1 MRWFA
6 HAYDVCLY
14 ALLAVRRGM
23 PFLLSGTR
31 PECSSVCLLGLSWW
45 WQLHAGQVRWVR
57 NTNALLKRLN
67 TRKWILINRFAE
79 SQLAS
84 MWGWRHIGPPNQSKY
99 KTASAIL
106 QTVVVTLKSCLRVAE
121 TKQDVFKLQCLYVFG
136 AREPTLK
143 CFTSWLPAL
152 MVSLVTK
159 LPVKAL
165 HADHND
171 DNKRD
176 SQSGSGVRT

>member
-1 MRWFA
+1 MVRITNQFIHSPLENRKGIQGEKKDRKRQGMRWFA
-6 HAYDVCLY
+6 HAYDMCLY

-67 TRKWILINRFAE
+67 TRKWILIYRFAE

-84 MWGWRHIGPPNQSKY
+84 VWGWRHIGPPNQSKY

-106 QTVVVTLKSCLRVAE
+106 QTAVVTLKSCLRVTE
-121 TKQDVFKLQCLYVFG
+121 TKRDVFKLQCLYVFG
-136 AREPTLK
+136 AREPTEPHLNA
-143 CFTSWLPAL
+143 SHLGYQL
-152 MVSLVTK
+152 
-159 LPVKAL
+159 
-165 HADHND
+165 
-171 DNKRD
+171 
-176 SQSGSGVRT
+176 